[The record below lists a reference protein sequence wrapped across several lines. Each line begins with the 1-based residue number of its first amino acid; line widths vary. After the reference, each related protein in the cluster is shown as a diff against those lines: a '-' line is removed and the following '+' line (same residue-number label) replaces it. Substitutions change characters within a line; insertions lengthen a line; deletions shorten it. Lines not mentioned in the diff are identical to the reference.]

1 MILFWTHIRIISL
14 APEPDLAARELLVPV
29 FFCSIILWV
38 TVGRAVLAG
47 MLAFL

>member
-1 MILFWTHIRIISL
+1 MRIISF
-14 APEPDLAARELLVPV
+14 APEPDLAARAVLVPEL

-38 TVGRAVLAG
+38 TVGLTVLAG